1 MFVQLQNLFSNPTIH
16 FLFDDV
22 DEVKNETSILLPSGE
37 VREKDKMFF
46 KPDRVVI
53 KQQTA
58 YVIDYKTGE
67 KINEHKKQVEDYMDL
82 IRKIPAY
89 ANFNFKGY
97 LLYLKTNEV
106 VEI

>member
-1 MFVQLQNLFSNPTIH
+1 MVQLQNLFSNPAIH

-37 VREKDKMFF
+37 VFQ
-46 KPDRVVI
+46 PDRVVI

-67 KINEHKKQVEDYMDL
+67 RNNKHKKQITNYIDV
-82 IRKIPAY
+82 ISKIPAY
-89 ANFNFKGY
+89 ANFTFKGY
-97 LLYLKTNEV
+97 ILYLKTNEV